1 MKSMLLLILL
11 LTVLTFLGIYSES
24 KKEPY
29 DVGIHWDY
37 SIICENGFIYK
48 QMRHGTIQILNSD
61 GTPLVCGEKI
71 Y

>member
-11 LTVLTFLGIYSES
+11 LTVLTFLGMYSES

-37 SIICENGFIYK
+37 SVICENGFIYK